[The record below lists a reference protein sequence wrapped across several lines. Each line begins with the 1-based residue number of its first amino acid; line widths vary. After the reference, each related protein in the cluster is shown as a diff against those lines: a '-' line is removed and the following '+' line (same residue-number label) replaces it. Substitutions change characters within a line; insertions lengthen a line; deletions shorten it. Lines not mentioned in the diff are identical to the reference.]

1 MTPLTDSGCLALTA
15 PIAPLATL
23 AASLD
28 AVREHWSDNAIPLGW
43 TLAALGVI
51 VLAVGG
57 GALLGWLRRRRHH
70 AKPIGVF
77 LQLAAIGRLSPA
89 DQWLLLRIARQQ
101 ALPGAVVKLPGQTFP
116 FLFMGGQDAT

>member
-1 MTPLTDSGCLALTA
+1 
-15 PIAPLATL
+15 
-23 AASLD
+23 
-28 AVREHWSDNAIPLGW
+28 
-43 TLAALGVI
+43 
-51 VLAVGG
+51 VGG

-101 ALPGAVVKLPGQTFP
+101 ALPGPATLLMSTRTLRVHGAAFVRHAAVVRKKQRLKRIAAIRRRLLRP
-116 FLFMGGQDAT
+116 A